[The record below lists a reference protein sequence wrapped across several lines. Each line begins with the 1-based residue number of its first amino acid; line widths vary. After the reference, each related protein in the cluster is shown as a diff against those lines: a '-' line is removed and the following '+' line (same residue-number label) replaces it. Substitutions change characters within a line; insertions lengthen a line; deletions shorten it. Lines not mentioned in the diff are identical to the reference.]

1 MSSNYA
7 CYESTYQNSEQR
19 KVCPGIARSIAA
31 GHQADK
37 QRKMHEVIC
46 QCVLTRTQPRLLQ
59 LQSRELAV
67 NTVDCCR
74 DQEQN
79 GAPRG
84 SPIRCA
90 IARGRSPNFLESR
103 RKERCV
109 A

>member
-7 CYESTYQNSEQR
+7 CYESAYQNSEQR

-46 QCVLTRTQPRLLQ
+46 QCVQTGTQPRLLQ
-59 LQSRELAV
+59 FQSRELAV

-79 GAPRG
+79 GGDQPR
-84 SPIRCA
+84 PVTRL
-90 IARGRSPNFLESR
+90 REQPTR
-103 RKERCV
+103 
-109 A
+109 